1 MISATA
7 VTPPVISNAPP
18 APPVP
23 VETPV
28 PGPGKSTAPGQ
39 LAKIAV
45 AEARAAGVELP
56 SNAQGLAASQIAKGA
71 DPSALFTLQTTQDA
85 ASTDG
90 TQAPGTAGETPA
102 SGGTPATDDGASVPA
117 GPEQAAAETAETA
130 MAAALAYQTSAALL
144 AGSGDSSAQVALD
157 LLS

>member
-7 VTPPVISNAPP
+7 ATPPVISKAPP

-39 LAKIAV
+39 LAKSAV

-85 ASTDG
+85 DATDG
-90 TQAPGTAGETPA
+90 TQAPGAAGETPA
-102 SGGTPATDDGASVPA
+102 SGGTPATDDGAAVPA
-117 GPEQAAAETAETA
+117 GPEQVAAETA
-130 MAAALAYQTSAALL
+130 MAATLAYQTGAALL